1 MVDYG
6 LITKNDDGGT
16 QIDSTFQNFTLQEQK
31 SATINISHDVYHYH
45 VAETIP
51 IIPSTIPP
59 LVAIRTFSNR
69 LIALLGYTMQENIYN
84 GIKVTSGPWY
94 NSWNYQTPKPATQF
108 DYIVGR
114 GITSTPSGGYGLS
127 VWASDGRICFHSDY
141 KYLKILSSHS
151 FELPTPNPY
160 TGNYPYVDIY
170 HPNIYNPYY
179 ILTPNWAGL
188 GTAEYTGGPPPNHF
202 AAIVQMT
209 VGLRSLSSESVRIQ
223 SFEFGGFWRRG
234 YPIPPIFWNGPFTL
248 LTCTV

>member
-31 SATINISHDVYHYH
+31 SVTIDIDHRADSYH

-59 LVAIRTFSNR
+59 LVAMKTFSNR
-69 LIALLGYTMQENIYN
+69 LIALLGYTMQNNIYN
-84 GIKVTSGPWY
+84 GIKVTSGPGY
-94 NSWNYQTPKPATQF
+94 NNWHYQTSF

-114 GITSTPSGGYGLS
+114 VITSTPSGGYGLS

-202 AAIVQMT
+202 ALIVQMT

-223 SFEFGGFWRRG
+223 SFDFGRFWRQG